1 MKYIRELPFLQSTG
15 NFTSKLQGFRPK
27 MKKKGIS
34 LYTEYREESWELS
47 GNGPYKLEYE
57 MDYCSS
63 KRLCGLNL
71 TFSKSVLSVEVFW
84 KSRE

>member
-1 MKYIRELPFLQSTG
+1 
-15 NFTSKLQGFRPK
+15 

-34 LYTEYREESWELS
+34 LYTDYREESWEIS
-47 GNGPYKLEYE
+47 GNGPYKLEYK
-57 MDYCSS
+57 MGYCSS
-63 KRLCGLNL
+63 KRLYGLIL